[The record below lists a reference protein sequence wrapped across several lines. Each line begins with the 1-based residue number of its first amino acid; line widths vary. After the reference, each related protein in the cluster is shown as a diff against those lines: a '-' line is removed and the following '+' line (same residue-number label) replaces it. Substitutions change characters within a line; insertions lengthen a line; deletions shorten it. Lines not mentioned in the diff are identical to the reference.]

1 MNADEQAIRDLVANW
16 LSASGDG
23 DVERVLELM
32 DDDVVFLQ
40 AGQPTMRG
48 RAAFAAAQQP
58 LQKTHRIEARSEI
71 QEIRVF
77 GDWAYCWN
85 HLDVVLVPL
94 QSGALSRRAG
104 HVLSILHRQ
113 GDGTW
118 VLFRDANL
126 MIAGAPIA

>member
-1 MNADEQAIRDLVANW
+1 
-16 LSASGDG
+16 
-23 DVERVLELM
+23 
-32 DDDVVFLQ
+32 
-40 AGQPTMRG
+40 MRG
-48 RAAFAAAQQP
+48 REAFAGAQKS
-58 LQKTHRIEARSEI
+58 LQTTHRIDSRSEI

-85 HLDVVLVPL
+85 HLDVTLVPL

-113 GDGTW
+113 DDGAW

-126 MIAGAPIA
+126 MVAGAPI